1 MVERRRNGA
10 RRATGPLLSV
20 SVLLVG
26 LVATVL
32 TATALLSAQRDTARR
47 VMDKRHETA
56 REAIRAETERYHR
69 LVETLAAGIANDAE
83 LTWEDFDGA
92 TSPLVDAKL
101 IGAAP
106 LAFVV
111 PVRTEDLAAAQ
122 RLWRER
128 GALGVTFRPDPN
140 LDEHYF
146 SVFVRLL
153 DEAEQGVRSGSD
165 VAAEEP
171 LATTLATARDT
182 HQATVSDAY
191 VLMRDRQKPAAEQQQ
206 SFVFAAPV
214 WTRENMSEFRG
225 WVVSGLRGRTF
236 LQDILGKAGEGQIS
250 GDLVS
255 VNSDGIRA
263 TVASWAG
270 PGEADLH
277 RSDPIQVADREWILE
292 THGDSRHLAGTGWYL
307 PVIALAGGLVLTAL
321 LAWLVHVLATSRA
334 RAHAR
339 VEQATAELREAE
351 AESRRQADLLGA
363 IMTTI
368 SDGVSVVDSRGSVLL
383 ENPAAKRLLGLN
395 EVPNAPEDWQQHF
408 GVYRPDGR
416 TPLPL
421 EEMPLIRAL
430 NGESTDGVEVVIRN
444 AGQPKGVLLSI
455 DGRPLDPSAGEH
467 GAVAVC
473 RDITELR
480 RYETDLSIFA
490 GVVAHDLKA
499 PLASVRGH
507 AELVMEDLPE
517 TAPEMADARDGLRRI
532 VRAVDR
538 MDMLI
543 ETMLAYTTARHAPLR
558 AVTVHPA
565 PLVREIIEDR
575 IAGLGADGPAP
586 EWSIEPL
593 PPVRADPAML
603 RHVLDNL
610 IGNALKYVRPGA
622 TPRVEVVAG
631 PAGPGQVRIEVADG
645 GIGIPDADKPHVF
658 ESFHRTE
665 AAAGYAGTGLGLT
678 ICQRIV
684 QRHGGEIGVA
694 DNPGGGTRFWF
705 TLPAAASV
713 KEPAMTSADGSPAES
728 DDAVREALERAL
740 AERAAMVEAARLPG
754 LAMPPGAVPAV
765 EPAPGRL
772 RAPVP
777 ERQHRD

>member
-1 MVERRRNGA
+1 MRW
-10 RRATGPLLSV
+10 ATGPLLSV
-20 SVLLVG
+20 SVLLAG
-26 LVATVL
+26 LIATAL
-32 TATALLSAQRDTARR
+32 TATALLSAQRDTASR
-47 VMDKRHETA
+47 VMDKRHEMA
-56 REAIRAETERYHR
+56 LEAIRSETERYHR

-92 TSPLVDAKL
+92 TGPLVDANL

-106 LAFVV
+106 VAFVV
-111 PVRTEDLAAAQ
+111 ATRTEDLAETQ
-122 RLWRER
+122 RRWRER
-128 GALGVTFRPDPN
+128 GALDLTFRPDPA
-140 LDEHYF
+140 LGEHYF
-146 SVFVRLL
+146 AVFVRKL
-153 DEAEQGVRSGSD
+153 DEKEQGVRSGTD
-165 VAAEEP
+165 IAAVEP
-171 LATTLATARDT
+171 LAGTLTMARDT
-182 HQATVSDAY
+182 HQTTVSDAY
-191 VLMRDRQKPAAEQQQ
+191 VLLRDREKPVAEQQQ

-214 WTRENMSEFRG
+214 WTRENTSEFRG

-236 LQDILGKAGEGQIS
+236 LQDILASVGQGQIS
-250 GDLVS
+250 GDLIS
-255 VNSDGIRA
+255 VNSDGSRVP
-263 TVASWAG
+263 VAHWDG
-270 PGEADLH
+270 PGGADLH
-277 RSDPIQVADREWILE
+277 RSDPIQVGDREWILK
-292 THGDSRHLAGTGWYL
+292 TSGDSRHLAGTGWYL
-307 PVIALAGGLVLTAL
+307 PVIALAGGLVLTVL
-321 LAWLVHVLATSRA
+321 LAWLVHVLATGRA
-334 RAHAR
+334 RARAR

-351 AESRRQADLLGA
+351 AQSRRQADLLGA

-368 SDGVSVVDSRGSVLL
+368 SDGVSVVDSGGAILL
-383 ENPAAKRLLGLN
+383 ENPAAKRLLGTDVLGADAG
-395 EVPNAPEDWQQHF
+395 PAGPEDWQQHF

-430 NGESTDGVEVVIRN
+430 HGESTDGVEVVIRN
-444 AGQPKGVLLSI
+444 AGRPEGVLLSI

-499 PLASVRGH
+499 PLASVRGL
-507 AELVMEDLPE
+507 AELVIEDVPDGV
-517 TAPEMADARDGLRRI
+517 PEMAGARDGLLRI

-558 AVTVHPA
+558 TVAVDPA

-575 IAGLGADGPAP
+575 ITGSGSGEPVA
-586 EWSIEPL
+586 EWSIAPM

-610 IGNALKYVRPGA
+610 IGNALKYVRPGS
-622 TPRVEVVAG
+622 TPRVEVAAA
-631 PAGPGQVRIEVADG
+631 PTRRGQVRIEVADS

-658 ESFHRTE
+658 DSFHRTE

-705 TLPAAASV
+705 TLPAAPPV
-713 KEPAMTSADGSPAES
+713 EGTVMTSTDRNAAEG
-728 DDAVREALERAL
+728 DEAAREALERAL

-754 LAMPPGAVPAV
+754 LAMPPGTVPAGDPV
-765 EPAPGRL
+765 PGRL
-772 RAPVP
+772 RAPTP
-777 ERQHRD
+777 ERQPQD